1 MFEQEITSTPHRPTP
16 QIPNTPFR
24 YIWYVTKPYKWW
36 ALGAVLIVTVASAAG
51 QGTNYFLKIIVDA
64 VEAGNTQTVVYAAIA
79 YPIAVFLVQVMY
91 RISGYVTRQ
100 WVIGARKIGYDN
112 LTEYTLRHSDR
123 YFADRFAGSLMSKI
137 GNVVDA
143 ADDVSVTTIW
153 THLNAL
159 VAFIVTFVF
168 IVLVDVW
175 AGVVFV
181 VLIIFLLAMN
191 RYMAPTKARLA
202 KENSEAKTIVRGHI
216 VDTFSNMPAVRQY
229 ARYALE
235 RGRVD
240 KATDSMTQA
249 NHRNWGYTEYM
260 LFWNTFALFVFS
272 LILFLLLVRTWQA
285 GGMGTGDFILIISLY
300 AQITGT
306 LVFIGR
312 AFESTA
318 RSVGEIQEG
327 LEDIML
333 PHEVVDSPEAQPL
346 HIHSGKIKWERVSFT
361 YEKETVFSDLSLQIQ
376 SGERIGLVG
385 HSGAGKSTFVSL
397 LLRQHDLDSGAI
409 TIDGQNIAHIT
420 QDSLRE
426 QVAVV
431 PQEPAL
437 FHRTIKDNIAY
448 GKPDATYEEV
458 EQAAKQAYAHD
469 FISNLPQGYNT
480 LVGER
485 GVKLSGGQRQR
496 IAIARAMLKNAPIL
510 VLDEATSA
518 LDSESEVAIQK
529 ALHTLMEG
537 KTVIAIAHRLSTLR
551 EMDRIVVLEQG
562 KVVEDGP
569 HKQLKSAEGMYQRL
583 WEHQS
588 DGFVGE

>member
-1 MFEQEITSTPHRPTP
+1 M
-16 QIPNTPFR
+16 
-24 YIWYVTKPYKWW
+24 
-36 ALGAVLIVTVASAAG
+36 LIVIVASAAG

-64 VEAGNTQTVVYAAIA
+64 VEAGNTQTVIYAAIA
-79 YPIAVFLVQVMY
+79 YPIAVFLVQILY
-91 RISGYVTRQ
+91 RFSGYVTRQ
-100 WVIGARKIGYDN
+100 WVIGARKIGYDQ
-112 LTEYTLRHSDR
+112 LTAYVMRHSDR
-123 YFADRFAGSLMSKI
+123 YFSNRFAGSLMSKI

-153 THLNAL
+153 THLNAF

-175 AGVVFV
+175 AGLVFV
-181 VLIIFLLAMN
+181 LLIIFLLLMN
-191 RYMAPTKARLA
+191 HFFAPTKARLA
-202 KENSEAKTIVRGHI
+202 KENSEAKSKVRGQI
-216 VDTFSNMPAVRQY
+216 VDTITNMPAVRQY
-229 ARYALE
+229 ARYVLE
-235 RGRVD
+235 RERVD
-240 KATDSMTQA
+240 AATTVMTKA
-249 NHRNWGYTEYM
+249 NHCNWGYTEYM
-260 LFWNTFALFVFS
+260 LFWNTFVLFVFS

-318 RSVGEIQEG
+318 RSIGEIQEG

-333 PHEVVDSPEAQPL
+333 PHDITDAPNAQSLRVRGGVVEWND
-346 HIHSGKIKWERVSFT
+346 VSFT
-361 YEKETVFSDLSLQIQ
+361 YEKETVFDSLSLQIQ
-376 SGERIGLVG
+376 GGQRVGLVG
-385 HSGAGKSTFVSL
+385 PSGAGKSTFVSL
-397 LLRQHDLDSGAI
+397 LLRQHDLSDGSI
-409 TIDGQNIAHIT
+409 SIDGQDIAYVT

-426 QVAVV
+426 QVAIV

-437 FHRTIKDNIAY
+437 FHRTIKENIAY
-448 GKPDATYEEV
+448 GNPEANDEMI
-458 EQAAKQAYAHD
+458 EQAARAAYAHD
-469 FISNLPQGYNT
+469 FIKDLPQGYDT

-510 VLDEATSA
+510 ILDEATSA

-529 ALHTLMEG
+529 ALHTLMED

-551 EMDRIVVLEQG
+551 EMDRIIVLEAG
-562 KVVEDGP
+562 LIVEDGS
-569 HKQLKSAEGMYQRL
+569 HEQLKTAGGLYQRL

-588 DGFVGE
+588 DGFLQE